1 MKLFKIY
8 NFFKLFCDLQNVMW
22 YGVDIMYKLYSVKR
36 EKGEIFINNVFNGGW
51 DILVFI
57 FVVQV

>member
-8 NFFKLFCDLQNVMW
+8 YFFKLFCDLQNVMW
-22 YGVDIMYKLYSVKR
+22 YGVDIMYKLYSVKK